1 MTFKNDGLFL
11 WVKHRSNNFKIEQA
25 FLTLDDEFSIEK
37 LKAMLSG
44 KPQVEAP
51 DTFKVFADKIIQQMM
66 EANRIGNAC
75 NK

>member
-1 MTFKNDGLFL
+1 
-11 WVKHRSNNFKIEQA
+11 
-25 FLTLDDEFSIEK
+25 
-37 LKAMLSG
+37 MLSG